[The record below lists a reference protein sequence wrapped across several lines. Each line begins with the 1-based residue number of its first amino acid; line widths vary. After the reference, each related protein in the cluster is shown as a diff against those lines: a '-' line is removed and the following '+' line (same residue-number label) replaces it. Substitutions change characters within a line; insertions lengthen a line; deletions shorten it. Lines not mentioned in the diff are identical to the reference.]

1 MATTGEKPGIGTYI
15 CKKCGTKIRL
25 DDNTDAMPPCPKCS
39 KTEFR
44 KSPKK

>member
-15 CKKCGTKIRL
+15 CKNCKTRITL
-25 DDNTDAMPPCPKCS
+25 DDSTDTMPPCPKCS

-44 KSPKK
+44 KSPK